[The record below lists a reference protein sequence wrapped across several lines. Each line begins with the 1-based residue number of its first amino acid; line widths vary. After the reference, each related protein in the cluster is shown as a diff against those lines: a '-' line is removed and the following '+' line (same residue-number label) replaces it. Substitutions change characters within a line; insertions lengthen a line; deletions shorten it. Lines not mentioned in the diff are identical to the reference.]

1 MNLIKSITRAGM
13 GPCGSKTCEVLI
25 KGLLR
30 EEGIP
35 EKEIAPITKRPLFI
49 EIPLEKFPN
58 GSAK

>member
-1 MNLIKSITRAGM
+1 M

-35 EKEIAPITKRPLFI
+35 EKEVVSNTKRPLFI
-49 EIPLEKFPN
+49 EIPLEKFPD

>member
-1 MNLIKSITRAGM
+1 M

-35 EKEIAPITKRPLFI
+35 DKEVVANTKRPLFI
-49 EIPLEKFPN
+49 EIPLAKFPD
-58 GSAK
+58 GSVK